1 MRFFRHTLKTICMAS
16 ICTISICTISI
27 AASAQAGG
35 IGYDAGNMWA
45 VRESYGIYDISCNDN
60 DITLYLLNDIPEEK
74 EEELRKMTTGNVY
87 INEKNITDFEDVLHS
102 RNIYITPEQGL
113 AEFQGV
119 CFDIDNIG
127 YTSGDVYM
135 IPLRGFVDFLNKIG
149 DSSYKIEWNDREKN
163 IDIYSGASKL
173 IFSCKDNTVTFNGS
187 QPIPLKHDI
196 VIKEGTSYIS
206 SDDFSYF
213 ITKFEKAE
221 DDGSL
226 DKYIMRFNTAFLSE
240 CFE

>member
-1 MRFFRHTLKTICMAS
+1 MGFFRHTLKTICIAS
-16 ICTISICTISI
+16 ICTIAI
-27 AASAQAGG
+27 AASAQATDRAGS
-35 IGYDAGNMWA
+35 IGYDAGSMWA
-45 VRESYGIYDISCNDN
+45 VRESYGIYDISCDDN

-87 INEKNITDFEDVLHS
+87 INEKNITDFDDVLHT
-102 RNIYITPEQGL
+102 RYIYITPEQGL

-119 CFDIDNIG
+119 CFEIDDSG

-135 IPLRGFVDFLNKIG
+135 IPLRGYIEFLNKIG
-149 DSSYKIEWNDREKN
+149 DSKYKIGWNDSEKT
-163 IDIYSGASKL
+163 IEISPGASKL
-173 IFSCKDNTVTFNGS
+173 IFSCRDNTVTFNGS

-221 DDGSL
+221 DDGST
-226 DKYIMRFNTAFLSE
+226 DKYIMRFHTAFLRE
-240 CFE
+240 CLE

>member
-1 MRFFRHTLKTICMAS
+1 MGFFRHTLKTICIAS
-16 ICTISICTISI
+16 ICTIAI
-27 AASAQAGG
+27 AASAQAADRAGS

-60 DITLYLLNDIPEEK
+60 VITLYLLNDIPEEK
-74 EEELRKMTTGNVY
+74 EEELRKMTTGNVH

-102 RNIYITPEQGL
+102 RYIYITPEQGL

-119 CFDIDNIG
+119 CFEIDDSG
-127 YTSGDVYM
+127 YKSGDVYM
-135 IPLRGFVDFLNKIG
+135 IPLRGYIEFLNKIG
-149 DSSYKIEWNDREKN
+149 DSKYKIGWNDSEKT
-163 IDIYSGASKL
+163 IDISPGASKL
-173 IFSCKDNTVTFNGS
+173 IFSCRDNTVTFNGS

-221 DDGSL
+221 DDGST
-226 DKYIMRFNTAFLSE
+226 DKYIMRFHTAFLRE
-240 CFE
+240 CLE